1 MRSYPF
7 IEGLFKSVLA
17 QSKAIQ
23 GRLFLCPNMGLELN
37 ADNLGVL
44 MQDLQIP
51 ENKEIPALALLMPP
65 VSMGDYIDSRTGEWD
80 EHRFIMFFLKP
91 TYYDGK
97 NQVSFPNES
106 TGTST
111 HSIPMD
117 WHDMKRC
124 AINFIRVLS
133 RVQKSLGLINASFRL
148 SSERKR
154 TITPVSSISTRRYSG
169 VRLDFA
175 ATIYNDCNLEDYTAE
190 GIEEITVNIEDS
202 HPEHQL

>member
-7 IEGLFKSVLA
+7 IDGFFKSVLS

-23 GRLFLCPNMGLELN
+23 GRLIVCPNMGQELN
-37 ADNLGVL
+37 SDNLGQL
-44 MQDLQIP
+44 IQDLQIP
-51 ENKEIPALALLMPP
+51 ESPDIPALALLMPP
-65 VSMGDYIDSRTGEWD
+65 VSLGDYIDSRTGEWD

-97 NQVSFPNES
+97 NQVSIPNPS

-133 RVQKSLGLINASFRL
+133 RVQKSLGLVNSSFRL
-148 SSERKR
+148 SSEKKR
-154 TITPVSSISTRRYSG
+154 VITPVTAVSTRRYSG

-175 ATIYNDCNLEDYTAE
+175 ASIYNDCTLEDYTQD
-190 GIEEITVNIEDS
+190 GIDQISVNIEDT